1 MSCQNG
7 NKVSFV
13 VSSDVLVIVIVFMNL
28 YIATFI
34 DLYIF
39 CVHGTALTVL
49 MLARMLERYI
59 YPFNPKFFPAK

>member
-1 MSCQNG
+1 MILR
-7 NKVSFV
+7 VSFV

-39 CVHGTALTVL
+39 CLYGTAVTVL
-49 MLARMLERYI
+49 MLAWMMEGCIKRAE
-59 YPFNPKFFPAK
+59 N